1 MARVEISGL
10 TKRFGDT
17 LAVDGLDLVVEEGE
31 FLTLLGPSGCGKTTT
46 LRCVAGLE
54 SPAAGEISIGGE
66 PVVSPARKIFVPPE
80 RRRLGMV
87 FQSYALWPH
96 MTVFGNVAYP
106 LRMQR
111 RSKEEIRARVS
122 ETLAL
127 VRLEAYAERDCSQ
140 LSGGQQQRVALAR
153 AMAADPRLLLFD
165 EPLSNLDTK
174 LRGRMRD
181 LLLRLHRTIG
191 TTSIYVTHDQ
201 LEALT
206 LSDRIVVMNQ
216 GKIEQIGSP
225 HRLYTAPVSRFVADF
240 VGFENIHD
248 AVVCG
253 TWDKGYQARL
263 DGGPVV
269 GFHHEGGLEEGAPVT
284 LAVRGC
290 HVDIRTERPPEGAA
304 HAPATVVNHVY
315 LGDQVEYTVELGE
328 SRFVARTAAPAGNG
342 SAAALD
348 GQVGARLWAAIPPEH
363 VVVLEAR

>member
-1 MARVEISGL
+1 MAKVEINGL
-10 TKRFGDT
+10 SKRFGDAT
-17 LAVDGLDLVVEEGE
+17 AVDGLDLVVEEGE

-54 SPAAGEISIGGE
+54 TPAEGDIHIGGE
-66 PVVSPARKIFVPPE
+66 CVVSAKRQLFTPPE

-111 RSKEEIRARVS
+111 RSRSEIAQRVM
-122 ETLAL
+122 EVLAL
-127 VRLEAYAERDCSQ
+127 VRLEDYAQRSPSQ

-181 LLLRLHRTIG
+181 LLLRLHRSIG

-206 LSDRIVVMNQ
+206 LSDRIVVMND
-216 GKIEQIGSP
+216 GRIEQTGSP
-225 HRLYTAPVSRFVADF
+225 QEIYTSPASRFVADF
-240 VGFENIHD
+240 VGFENIHTG
-248 AVVCG
+248 VVCG
-253 TWDKGYQARL
+253 GWSQGYEAR
-263 DGGPVV
+263 V
-269 GFHHEGGLEEGAPVT
+269 GDLTIKFRHQGGLGTGESVT

-290 HVDIRTERPPEGAA
+290 HIGIATEPRADHGEFA
-304 HAPATVVNHVY
+304 VVNHVY
-315 LGDQVEYTVELGE
+315 LGDQVEYALEGNGLRLIV
-328 SRFVARTAAPAGNG
+328 RKAAPDGTLDSHIG
-342 SAAALD
+342 S
-348 GQVGARLWAAIPPEH
+348 RLWARIPPEH
-363 VVVLEAR
+363 IVGLKSP

>member
-1 MARVEISGL
+1 MAKVEINAL

-54 SPAAGEISIGGE
+54 TPASGEISIGGE
-66 PVVSPARKIFVPPE
+66 RVVGPGVFVPPE
-80 RRRLGMV
+80 KRRLGMV

-96 MTVFGNVAYP
+96 MSVFGNVAYP

-111 RSKEEIRARVS
+111 RGRDEITKRVS

-127 VRLEAYAERDCSQ
+127 VRLEDYAERDCSQ

-153 AMAADPRLLLFD
+153 AMASDPRLLLFD

-216 GKIEQIGSP
+216 GRIEQIGSP
-225 HRLYTAPVSRFVADF
+225 QELYTAPASRFVADF

-248 AVVCG
+248 AVVSG
-253 TWDKGYQARL
+253 TWDRGYEAT
-263 DGGPVV
+263 V
-269 GFHHEGGLEEGAPVT
+269 GDLTLRFCHQGGLKDGEPVT
-284 LAVRGC
+284 LAVRAC
-290 HVDIRTERPPEGAA
+290 HVGVGAEGDT
-304 HAPATVVNHVY
+304 PATVVNHVY
-315 LGDQVEYTVELGE
+315 LGDQVEYTVENGQR
-328 SRFVARTAAPAGNG
+328 RFVARMPAPNG
-342 SAAALD
+342 SLD
-348 GQVGARLWAAIPPEH
+348 GQVGTRLRVRIPPEH
-363 VVVLEAR
+363 IVVLEES